1 MLILMPET
9 FVPLASATAK
19 VRETAFTS
27 LNTKASQSSAAPAP
41 ATASEACPKPMV
53 TLQKNGDIVSGI
65 RVQCGCGQV
74 VELSCIY

>member
-1 MLILMPET
+1 MPET

-27 LNTKASQSSAAPAP
+27 LNTKASPPAP
-41 ATASEACPKPMV
+41 ATAAEACSKPTV

-74 VELSCIY
+74 VELACIY